1 MVTLETD
8 VGSAQIPH
16 ERVRLEGYKRKEGV
30 VDASA
35 LLLDSETASHRER
48 SRSRSDLLSVNTG
61 TGLGTLQTS
70 LCPQHCDF
78 GVWVPG
84 SGNGDS

>member
-16 ERVRLEGYKRKEGV
+16 ERVRLEGYKRKGV
-30 VDASA
+30 IDASA
-35 LLLDSETASHRER
+35 LLLGSEAASYRER

-78 GVWVPG
+78 GVWVPR
-84 SGNGDS
+84 SGNGDA